1 MNPHIEPADPADP
14 RPTTPAGPEAQVT
27 LRGPAE
33 LADALPYLL
42 GFYPDDSIVLV
53 ALHGARGRFGG
64 RVRLG
69 IPADTTQWPYVADQL
84 ADSLITSARERG
96 TPPGGIIAFLCQD
109 PTATETGRDVR
120 DRLHPLAQ
128 RLRTACGSRDVPVL
142 EALCLSHG
150 HFWSYVC
157 PDERCCPAAGTPLVL
172 PGTSAMAAAA
182 AYSGVQVRGSLKDME
197 ARLAPHTGA
206 RADDQV
212 KALDAAAAALIPRML
227 SGQDP
232 KAVRDETLALLT
244 RALHTFRGDPP
255 TGSHRAKDACD
266 DALLTNG
273 EAAEMILGLQDRLTR
288 DQVAAWTEGPD
299 AAPALRLWRAL
310 ARRCPDAYET
320 HAVPPLTLAGWVS
333 WATGDTVSARVA
345 LCRALTLDSDYLLA
359 QLLHRGL
366 NEGLDPDKL
375 RHCLRTAPHST
386 APPGPQPAVGRA
398 PDGTPEHAPA
408 ATSAPAPGSAPDQE
422 RGAPHALGSMPEQDR
437 AMPHAT
443 ASPTSAID
451 NPTDTD
457 SDTGTGTGTDSDTA
471 IETNTDTPLGTPIGT
486 ATEPNAATAA
496 ETDTDTDAD
505 ATGPRTGRAPTR
517 RSRADRRA
525 GHRIRTRPAARPR
538 AGRPSPRTG
547 PAGGRR
553 GDRTDDRSPR

>member
-53 ALHGARGRFGG
+53 ALHGERGRFGG

-69 IPADTTQWPYVADQL
+69 IPADTGQWPYIADQL

-150 HFWSYVC
+150 RFWSYVC
-157 PDERCCPAAGTPLVL
+157 PDERCCPADGTPLAL
-172 PGTSAMAAAA
+172 PGTSVMAAAA

-197 ARLAPHTGA
+197 ARLAPHTGR

-212 KALDAAAAALIPRML
+212 KALDAAAAALVPRML
-227 SGQDP
+227 SGRAP
-232 KAVRDETLALLT
+232 EAVRDETLTLLT

-266 DALLTNG
+266 DALLSNG

-288 DQVAAWTEGPD
+288 DHVAAWTEGPD

-333 WATGDTVSARVA
+333 WATGDTAAARVA
-345 LCRALTLDSDYLLA
+345 LCRALTLDPDYLLA
-359 QLLHRGL
+359 QLLHRAL
-366 NEGLDPDKL
+366 NEGLDPAKL
-375 RHCLRTAPHST
+375 RHCLRATRRPDA
-386 APPGPQPAVGRA
+386 QPA
-398 PDGTPEHAPA
+398 T
-408 ATSAPAPGSAPDQE
+408 
-422 RGAPHALGSMPEQDR
+422 
-437 AMPHAT
+437 
-443 ASPTSAID
+443 D
-451 NPTDTD
+451 NPTYT
-457 SDTGTGTGTDSDTA
+457 DTGTDTETDTGTDTA
-471 IETNTDTPLGTPIGT
+471 IGTNADTPIGI
-486 ATEPNAATAA
+486 AA
-496 ETDTDTDAD
+496 ETTTQTTPDTADTDA
-505 ATGPRTGRAPTR
+505 AVPRTGRAPTR

-525 GHRIRTRPAARPR
+525 GHRIRTRPAVRPR
-538 AGRPSPRTG
+538 AGRPHPRTG

-553 GDRTDDRSPR
+553 DERSDDRSPR

>member
-14 RPTTPAGPEAQVT
+14 RPTVPSTAPETRVT

-69 IPADTTQWPYVADQL
+69 IPADTTQWPYIADQL
-84 ADSLITSARERG
+84 ADSLITAARERG
-96 TPPGGIIAFLCQD
+96 TPPGGILVFLCQD

-120 DRLHPLAQ
+120 DRLQPLAQ

-150 HFWSYVC
+150 RFWSYVC
-157 PDERCCPAAGTPLVL
+157 PDERCCPATGTPLAL
-172 PGTSAMAAAA
+172 PGTSVMAAAA

-197 ARLAPHTGA
+197 ARLAPHTGP
-206 RADDQV
+206 RADGQL

-232 KAVRDETLALLT
+232 QAVREETLALLA

-266 DALLTNG
+266 DALLSNG

-288 DQVAAWTEGPD
+288 DHAAAWMEGPD

-310 ARRCPDAYET
+310 ARRCPGAYET
-320 HAVPPLTLAGWVS
+320 HAAPPLTLAGWVS
-333 WATGDTVSARVA
+333 WATGDTASARVA
-345 LCRALTLDSDYLLA
+345 LCRALTLDPDYLFA

-366 NEGLDPDKL
+366 NEGLDPEKL
-375 RHCLRTAPHST
+375 RRCLRATRRPTTEPVAPLPTDLPSDPLTDLPSDLPTCLPSDLPIDTAPDEDRVMPLTPDRMTDVLT
-386 APPGPQPAVGRA
+386 A
-398 PDGTPEHAPA
+398 
-408 ATSAPAPGSAPDQE
+408 
-422 RGAPHALGSMPEQDR
+422 
-437 AMPHAT
+437 
-443 ASPTSAID
+443 
-451 NPTDTD
+451 TDTQ
-457 SDTGTGTGTDSDTA
+457 TDADV
-471 IETNTDTPLGTPIGT
+471 
-486 ATEPNAATAA
+486 
-496 ETDTDTDAD
+496 DTDTDAD
-505 ATGPRTGRAPTR
+505 TDVDTDTDTEVDTGVDAHADAEPRTDAVVPRTGGGRAPAR
-517 RSRADRRA
+517 RPRADRPAGPRA
-525 GHRIRTRPAARPR
+525 RTRPAARPR
-538 AGRPSPRTG
+538 TGRPHPRTG

-553 GDRTDDRSPR
+553 DDRSPR